1 MKLGYSILLG
11 ETLEA
16 SALQYRDCERFQVIC
31 PVCKEP
37 IFKVKRP
44 AGKLDEM
51 HYFAHYASQ
60 KSYQGQCDLRVTS
73 AEARTIAQANTV
85 SREQRLAYFLS
96 VLRRTIGN
104 TPIYTDSAE
113 KAHWR
118 LNKSPAIEMLRTLVW
133 NETVLPNRETL
144 FDQGT
149 EDYLWRLDDSGWA
162 LSTTFSLDR
171 QRQIARDMW
180 LMICTPAGHG
190 NFDFLW
196 NHAFLRELNAI
207 AASLDRYDG
216 LERQV
221 MGKQAEY
228 MVRIGSAKKADVEP
242 LLHEM
247 ASTLLP
253 ASFNKLRGED
263 DPSGD
268 KSSFFSRMLSN
279 ITIEML
285 GTLLELPYFELL
297 KQQYGDPS
305 KVYPYQPGV
314 EPVDPD
320 EIERM
325 KAWQQKHRRMDVH

>member
-16 SALQYRDCERFQVIC
+16 SVLQYRDCERFQVIC

-37 IFKVKRP
+37 IFKVRRP
-44 AGKLDEM
+44 AGKLEEM
-51 HYFAHYASQ
+51 HYFSHYASQ
-60 KSYQGQCDLRVTS
+60 KAYQGQCELRVTGT
-73 AEARTIAQANTV
+73 EARAIAHANAV
-85 SREQRLAYFLS
+85 SREQRLTYFLS

-113 KAHWR
+113 KTHWKM
-118 LNKSPAIEMLRTLVW
+118 NKSPAVLLLRSLIW
-133 NETVLPNRETL
+133 EQTVLPNREVL
-144 FDQGT
+144 FDQGA
-149 EDYLWRLDDSGWA
+149 EDYLWSLDESGWA
-162 LSTTFSLDR
+162 LATTFSLER

-196 NHAFLRELNAI
+196 NHAFMREFNTI
-207 AASLDRYDG
+207 IGSVERNDG

-221 MGKQAEY
+221 MNKHAEY
-228 MVRIGSAKKADVEP
+228 MMRILEAKKSDVDP

-253 ASFNKLRGED
+253 ATFNKIRGED

-268 KSSFFSRMLSN
+268 QSTFFTRMLSN
-279 ITIEML
+279 VTIEMF

-305 KVYPYQPGV
+305 KIYPYQPGS

-325 KAWQQKHRRMDVH
+325 KTWQQKHRRPYAH